1 MKFKETFKSILSTV
15 LALTFIL
22 SAVPITTTFAAQ
34 SNEYVDP
41 ADVWMSANGRTNE
54 FDMNATT
61 TYETGYCTVCNRDT
75 LGLTYRV
82 PEYTKSGE
90 TALNRGVRYSDGTC
104 IDGVS
109 KGNLDSGLPGHDAYY
124 TGYHWSATRS

>member
-54 FDMNATT
+54 FDMNATI
-61 TYETGYCTVCNRDT
+61 TYETQYCTVCRQ
-75 LGLTYRV
+75 
-82 PEYTKSGE
+82 
-90 TALNRGVRYSDGTC
+90 RYSKYDLSC
-104 IDGVS
+104 
-109 KGNLDSGLPGHDAYY
+109 
-124 TGYHWSATRS
+124 TRIYQDRQKQH